1 VWSYLYEQNGS
12 APQLLEYH
20 GSPPT
25 GVNGWWDGNQTPYL
39 GAIEKNTT
47 GSTITS
53 GTIVYPPNLL
63 HMDPQGDTAIVR
75 WTAPST
81 GTWNI
86 SGLFQGTDTNTQA
99 HPVEILENSS
109 TVLLSPTSI
118 ASFGQQV
125 PFSDKVTLNKGDTI
139 DFMVLTGPTTF
150 AFLST
155 GLTATISLSV

>member
-1 VWSYLYEQNGS
+1 MNIYN
-12 APQLLEYH
+12 
-20 GSPPT
+20 
-25 GVNGWWDGNQTPYL
+25 
-39 GAIEKNTT
+39 NTT
-47 GSTITS
+47 GSTITN
-53 GTIVYPPNLL
+53 GTIVLPPNFLL
-63 HMDPQGDTAIVR
+63 MDPESYTAIVR

-86 SGLFQGTDTNTQA
+86 SGLFQGNDTNSQA

-139 DFMVLTGPTTF
+139 DFMVLTGPTTY

-155 GLTATISLSV
+155 GLSATISLSV